1 MIKKCSSLLITLIF
15 ILFPLALAEKKSSEE
30 LPPKHKKWLEEEV
43 VCIISSL
50 EKDVFLQLETDRERE
65 LFIQAFW
72 NHRDPTPGTPENEF
86 KTEHYRRI
94 NYANRFF
101 ARGVPKPGWK
111 TDRGR
116 MYILLG
122 EPTDIERFIGE
133 TQIYNTEI
141 WFYQGLA
148 KVGLPP
154 GFNLAFYQ
162 KGGSGEYIL
171 YSPTSDGPQALM
183 TSFFGDQTSYLRA
196 FRALRK
202 INPNLAR
209 VSLSLIPGESTRS
222 GRPSLSS
229 DILLQNIGR
238 LPQKQFEDKY
248 AAKFLLYK
256 DIVEVEY
263 SANYID
269 NDHLVRVLKDPLG
282 FYFVHY
288 NIEIKKFSLQSF
300 QDKYVTHL
308 KINVNVSDLEGKTIY
323 QYEGSIPFELNETHV
338 KTLTYNPFSL
348 YDMFPL
354 IPGDYKISVLLK
366 NEVSKE
372 FTSLEQEIT
381 VPKGDSVLRMSS
393 LILGYKV
400 EMKDPRTLSPFQLG
414 KKQIFVQPNNIFR
427 IQDKMFVYFQI
438 LGLTTGLLQQYEV
451 TYEILKEDEKILS
464 ITKKP
469 AEYENTLSLNEAFSL
484 QDFQPGYYQ
493 IVVTVRDGEQDILS
507 EKSDFEITPLS
518 HIPRPWVY
526 SKKLF
531 PLSHPSFS
539 FILGMQFFNKGQIN
553 QARAY
558 LEKAHKSQPNSV
570 EYSLSLARVYFIL
583 NDFENAKALLLAVLK
598 SPEPTY
604 NAYWLLGKTH
614 QSLKEFEQAVA
625 IYNQALSH
633 YGINTNLLNSLGDC
647 YHALGET
654 EEALMAWNKSLEINP
669 DQPEIKAKVDQIKK
683 IEKKSFESC
692 QSIVFNEKDQESS
705 PLPSGHNLHH
715 RLL

>member
-1 MIKKCSSLLITLIF
+1 MMKKCLSLWVTLIF
-15 ILFPLALAEKKSSEE
+15 ILFPFALAEKNWDEE
-30 LPPKHKKWLEEEV
+30 LPPKHKKWLEEEIV
-43 VCIISSL
+43 YIISSL
-50 EKDVFLQLETDRERE
+50 EKDVFMQLETDRERE
-65 LFIQAFW
+65 LFIEAFW
-72 NHRDPTPGTPENEF
+72 NHRDPTLGTKENEF

-101 ARGVPKPGWK
+101 ARTVPKPGWK

-116 MYILLG
+116 IYILLG

-148 KVGLPP
+148 KYGLPP
-154 GFNLAFYQ
+154 GFNLVFYQ
-162 KGGSGEYIL
+162 KGATGEYVL

-209 VSLSLIPGESTRS
+209 VSLSLIPGESTQS

-238 LPQKQFEDKY
+238 LPQKQFKDKY

-269 NDHLVRVLKDPLG
+269 NDHLVRVLKDPSG

-300 QDKYVTHL
+300 QNKYVTHL

-323 QYEGSIPFELNETHV
+323 QYEGSIPFELNETQV
-338 KTLTYNPFSL
+338 KNLTYNPFSL
-348 YDMFPL
+348 YDTFPM
-354 IPGDYKISVLLK
+354 IAGDYKISVLLK

-372 FTSLEQEIT
+372 FTSLEQNIT
-381 VPKGDSVLRMSS
+381 VPEEDSVPRISP

-400 EMKDPRTLSPFQLG
+400 EMRDPSELSPFQLG
-414 KKQIFVQPNNIFR
+414 KKQIFCQPNNIFQ
-427 IQDKMFVYFQI
+427 IQDKMFVFFQL
-438 LGLTTGLLQQYEV
+438 LGMNSSSLQQSEV
-451 TYEILKEDEKILS
+451 KYEILKDDEKLLS
-464 ITKKP
+464 ITKRP
-469 AEYENTLSLNEAFSL
+469 EEYEDTLSLNEAFSL

-493 IVVTVRDGEQDILS
+493 IVVIVRDGEQDILI
-507 EKSDFEITPLS
+507 EKSYFEITPLS

-531 PLSHPSFS
+531 PLSHPSYS
-539 FILGMQFFNKGQIN
+539 FILGMQFFNKGQID

-558 LEKAHKSQPNSV
+558 LEKAYKSQPNSV

-583 NDFENAKALLLAVLK
+583 NDFENAKALLLAILE
-598 SPEPTY
+598 SPEPSY

-614 QSLKEFEQAVA
+614 QSLREFDQAIA
-625 IYNQALSH
+625 IYNHTLSH
-633 YGINTNLLNSLGDC
+633 YGMNTNLLNSLGDC
-647 YHALGET
+647 YRALGKT
-654 EEALMAWNKSLEINP
+654 EEALMVWNKSLEINP
-669 DQPEIKAKVDQIKK
+669 DQPEIKEKVDQIKK

-692 QSIVFNEKDQESS
+692 QSIVF
-705 PLPSGHNLHH
+705 
-715 RLL
+715 

>member
-1 MIKKCSSLLITLIF
+1 MKKCLSILITLIF
-15 ILFPLALAEKKSSEE
+15 IFFSFALAEKNPAEE
-30 LPPKHKKWLEEEV
+30 LPPKYKKWLEEEV
-43 VCIISSL
+43 VYVISPL
-50 EKDVFLQLETDRERE
+50 EKDVFLQLQTDRERG
-65 LFIQAFW
+65 LFIEAFW
-72 NHRDPTPGTPENEF
+72 NHRDPTLGTPDNEF

-94 NYANRFF
+94 SYANRYF

-122 EPTDIERFIGE
+122 EPTDIERIIGE

-148 KVGLPP
+148 KYGLPP

-162 KGGSGEYIL
+162 KGGTGEYVL

-183 TSFFGDQTSYLRA
+183 TSFFGDQTNYLRA

-269 NDHLVRVLKDPLG
+269 NDHLVRVLKDPSG

-288 NIEIKKFSLQSF
+288 NMEIKKFSLQSY

-308 KINVNVSDLEGKTIY
+308 KINVNISDLERKTIY
-323 QYEGSIPFELNETHV
+323 QYEGSIPFELNETQV
-338 KTLTYNPFSL
+338 KNLTYNPFSL

-354 IPGDYKISVLLK
+354 IAGDYKISVLLK

-372 FTSLEQEIT
+372 FTSLEQDIT
-381 VPKGDSVLRMSS
+381 VPEEESVPRMSS

-400 EMKDPRTLSPFQLG
+400 ERKDPSTPRPFQLVE
-414 KKQIFVQPNNIFR
+414 KQVFCQPQNIFR
-427 IQDKMFVYFQI
+427 IQDKMFVCYQL
-438 LGLTTGLLQQYEV
+438 LGLDADSLQKCEV
-451 TYEILKEDEKILS
+451 RYEILKEDEKVLS
-464 ITKKP
+464 LTKKTI
-469 AEYENTLSLNEAFSL
+469 EYENTLSINEEFSF
-484 QDFQPGYYQ
+484 QDFEPGYYQ
-493 IVVTVRDGEQDILS
+493 IAVTLRDGERDILS
-507 EKSDFEITPLS
+507 EKNPFEITSLS
-518 HIPRPWVY
+518 RIPRPWAY
-526 SKKLF
+526 SKTLL
-531 PLSHPSFS
+531 PLSHPVYS
-539 FILGMQFFNKGQIN
+539 FIIGTQLFNKGKID
-553 QARAY
+553 QARVQ
-558 LEKAHKSQPNSV
+558 LEKAHKSQPDSV
-570 EYSLSLARVYFIL
+570 DYSLSLARVYFAL
-583 NDFENAKALLLAVLK
+583 NDFENAKAILLAIQE
-598 SPEPTY
+598 SPESNY
-604 NAYWLLGKTH
+604 GVYWLLGKSH
-614 QSLKEFEQAVA
+614 QSLSEFDKA
-625 IYNQALSH
+625 ITVYDHAISH
-633 YGINTNLLNSLGDC
+633 FGINVNLLNSLGDC
-647 YHALGET
+647 YQALGKT
-654 EEALMAWNKSLEINP
+654 AEALMAWNKSLEINP
-669 DQPEIKAKVDQIKK
+669 DQPEIKEKVDSVKK
-683 IEKKSFESC
+683 IR
-692 QSIVFNEKDQESS
+692 NEGA
-705 PLPSGHNLHH
+705 L
-715 RLL
+715 

>member
-1 MIKKCSSLLITLIF
+1 MMKKILSLWVTFIF
-15 ILFPLALAEKKSSEE
+15 IFFSFAFAGKKSAEE
-30 LPPKHKKWLEEEV
+30 LPPKYKKWLEEEV
-43 VCIISSL
+43 VYIISSL

-65 LFIQAFW
+65 LFIEAFW
-72 NHRDPTPGTPENEF
+72 NHRDPTLGTPENEF

-94 NYANRFF
+94 SHANRYF

-116 MYILLG
+116 MHILLG

-148 KVGLPP
+148 KYGLPP

-162 KGGSGEYIL
+162 KGGTGEYVL

-183 TSFFGDQTSYLRA
+183 TSFFGDQTNYLRA

-269 NDHLVRVLKDPLG
+269 NDHLVRVLKDPSG

-300 QDKYVTHL
+300 KDKYVTHL
-308 KINVNVSDLEGKTIY
+308 KINVNISDLEGKTIY
-323 QYEGSIPFELNETHV
+323 QYEGSIPFELNETQV

-354 IPGDYKISVLLK
+354 IAGDYKISVLLK
-366 NEVSKE
+366 NEISKE
-372 FTSLEQEIT
+372 FTSLEQDIT
-381 VPKGDSVLRMSS
+381 VPEEESVPRMSS

-400 EMKDPRTLSPFQLG
+400 ERKDPSTLRPFQLVE
-414 KKQIFVQPNNIFR
+414 KQVFCQPQNIFR
-427 IQDKMFVYFQI
+427 IQDKMFVCFQL
-438 LGLTTGLLQQYEV
+438 LGLTAGSLHQSEV
-451 TYEILKEDEKILS
+451 EYEILKEDENVLS
-464 ITKKP
+464 LIKKTID
-469 AEYENTLSLNEAFSL
+469 YENTLSINEEFL
-484 QDFQPGYYQ
+484 FQDFEPGYYQ
-493 IVVTVRDGEQDILS
+493 IVVTLRDGERDILS
-507 EKSDFEITPLS
+507 EKDHFEITSLS
-518 HIPRPWVY
+518 RIPRPWAY
-526 SKKLF
+526 SKTLL
-531 PLSHPSFS
+531 PLSHPFYSY
-539 FILGMQFFNKGQIN
+539 ITGIQYFNKGKIG
-553 QARAY
+553 QARVQ
-558 LEKAHKSQPNSV
+558 LEKAHKSQPDSV
-570 EYSLSLARVYFIL
+570 DYSLSLARVYYAL
-583 NDFENAKALLLAVLK
+583 NDFENAKAILLAILK
-598 SPEPTY
+598 SPESSY
-604 NAYWLLGKTH
+604 DMYWLLGRAH
-614 QSLKEFEQAVA
+614 QSLREFDQAITVYDRA
-625 IYNQALSH
+625 ISH
-633 YGINTNLLNSLGDC
+633 FGINVNLLNSLGDC
-647 YHALGET
+647 YQALGKT
-654 EEALMAWNKSLEINP
+654 AEALITWNKSLEINP
-669 DQPEIKAKVDQIKK
+669 DQPEIKEKVNSLKK
-683 IEKKSFESC
+683 K
-692 QSIVFNEKDQESS
+692 VLD
-705 PLPSGHNLHH
+705 
-715 RLL
+715 RR